1 MTLITTHFGFSSTAA
16 EVAEG
21 ITLAGKRAII
31 TGSSSGIGLETAR
44 VLARAGADVTLAVRD
59 IDAGARVAAAIM
71 VTTGS
76 DHIHVSRLDLV
87 DRPSIEAF
95 VAAWHGPL
103 HVLVNNA
110 GIMACPETRT
120 PEGWEVQFATNH
132 LGHFALALGLH
143 DALAAAGAAR
153 VVVVSS
159 SVHQFMPVVFDDLQF
174 HYMPYDPGLAYA
186 QSKTANVLFAV
197 GATAR
202 WADEGITANA
212 LMPGAIHTRLQRYV
226 GDKMVT
232 PLERQKTPE
241 QGAATSVL
249 LATSPLL
256 EGVGGRYFAE
266 CTEQALV
273 AQPTA
278 DLTGVA
284 PYALDPGNADRL
296 WEVSLRLL
304 A

>member
-1 MTLITTHFGFSSTAA
+1 MTPSTTHFGFSSTAA

-21 ITLAGKRAII
+21 ITLAGKRVII
-31 TGSSSGIGLETAR
+31 TGASVGIGLGTAR

-59 IDAGARVAAAIM
+59 IDAGARAAAAITT
-71 VTTGS
+71 TTGS
-76 DHIHVSRLDLV
+76 EHIHVSRLNFV

-120 PEGWEVQFATNH
+120 PEGWEMQFATNH
-132 LGHFALALGLH
+132 LGHFTLALGLH

-159 SVHQFMPVVFDDLQF
+159 SVHQYMPVVFDDLQF
-174 HYMPYDPGLAYA
+174 RYMPYDPGLAYA

-232 PLERQKTPE
+232 PLERQKSSSKGRPPRCC
-241 QGAATSVL
+241 SRRL
-249 LATSPLL
+249 LSL
-256 EGVGGRYFAE
+256 EGVGGRYFAD
-266 CTEQALV
+266 CTEQAFV